1 MFKRILVPLDG
12 SSLAEAVLPQ
22 VQELAKAL
30 KAELFL
36 VRAAVAH
43 VFPGADPSQEEVD
56 VVQKAEAYVAEVAG
70 RLHDAGIPVHTAV
83 RYGEAA
89 EEILDHIGVNA
100 IDLVAMFDARAK
112 RPQPVGA
119 GERRGPGGPSRHRPG
134 PAPAGARRV
143 RRDPARAVPD
153 DVAPPQPMGCC
164 GQPHFKAA
172 ARGGIKGP

>member
-30 KAELFL
+30 GAELFL
-36 VRAAVAH
+36 VRAAAAH
-43 VFPGADPSQEEVD
+43 VFPGVDPTEEEVD

-89 EEILDHIGVNA
+89 EEILGHIGDNA
-100 IDLVAMFDARAK
+100 VDLVAMSTHGRSGLSRLVLGSVAEQVVRHATV
-112 RPQPVGA
+112 PVLLM
-119 GERRGPGGPSRHRPG
+119 R
-134 PAPAGARRV
+134 
-143 RRDPARAVPD
+143 
-153 DVAPPQPMGCC
+153 
-164 GQPHFKAA
+164 
-172 ARGGIKGP
+172 ARGG

>member
-30 KAELFL
+30 GAELFL
-36 VRAAVAH
+36 VRAAAAH
-43 VFPGADPSQEEVD
+43 VFPGVDPTEGEVD
-56 VVQKAEAYVAEVAG
+56 VVQKAEAYVGEVAG

-100 IDLVAMFDARAK
+100 IDLVAMSTHGRSGLSRLVLGSVAAQVVHRATV
-112 RPQPVGA
+112 PVLLM
-119 GERRGPGGPSRHRPG
+119 R
-134 PAPAGARRV
+134 
-143 RRDPARAVPD
+143 
-153 DVAPPQPMGCC
+153 
-164 GQPHFKAA
+164 
-172 ARGGIKGP
+172 ARGG